1 MPKRHPVQR
10 EKDLENIAHRYL
22 MLHEPQAVIAAALNV
37 SQPTVS
43 NDLKALVNRWQES
56 ALMDVDE
63 AKAQELARINRLEL
77 EYWNTWE
84 QSQRDKESTLAE
96 KVTAPGRI
104 LKDAAGNE
112 RIQQDNRIKAVKRAE
127 EQVGDPR
134 FLAGVQWCIDRRCKL
149 LGLDA
154 PTKIAPTDPTG
165 TKEYAELT
173 DDERAER
180 LAAILD
186 TARARRDSVT
196 SGRDATDAAQLSTAG
211 DMPGG
216 VSERGS

>member
-63 AKAQELARINRLEL
+63 AKATELARINRLEL

-84 QSQRDKESTLAE
+84 QSKRDKESTLAE
-96 KVTAPGRI
+96 KTEGKETHTKA
-104 LKDAAGNE
+104 
-112 RIQQDNRIKAVKRAE
+112 QQRKE
-127 EQVGDPR
+127 GQVGNPS

>member
-63 AKAQELARINRLEL
+63 AKATELARINRLEL

-84 QSQRDKESTLAE
+84 QSKRDKESTLAE
-96 KVTAPGRI
+96 KTEGKETHTKA
-104 LKDAAGNE
+104 
-112 RIQQDNRIKAVKRAE
+112 QQRKE
-127 EQVGDPR
+127 GQVGNPS

-165 TKEYAELT
+165 TKEYDSLT
-173 DDERAER
+173 DEQRVDR
-180 LAAILD
+180 LGSILD
-186 TARARRDSVT
+186 TARDRRDRSD
-196 SGRDATDAAQLSTAG
+196 SGG
-211 DMPGG
+211 DDT
-216 VSERGS
+216 GSNVA